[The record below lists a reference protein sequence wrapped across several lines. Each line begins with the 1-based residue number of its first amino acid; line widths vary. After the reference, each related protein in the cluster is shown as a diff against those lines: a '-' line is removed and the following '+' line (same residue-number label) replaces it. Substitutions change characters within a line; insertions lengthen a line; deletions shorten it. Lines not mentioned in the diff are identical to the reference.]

1 MTWPTHL
8 AAWLIIGHLTWD
20 YVTAVACSVLI
31 DVDHLVP
38 IVKDHILFHPKKL
51 WNVMINPKVIRDP
64 ETGKKEDERNYLHSV
79 FTWLLLSII
88 VLLISVPVC
97 LVFSISYFVH
107 LCFDMLDKSDYYPF
121 YPSKS
126 VNIKWR
132 IKYCSKQEFIFAGV
146 LYLIRIALILTSGR
160 F

>member
-38 IVKDHILFHPKKL
+38 IIKDHVLFHPKKL
-51 WNVMINPKVIRDP
+51 WNVMINPQVIRNP
-64 ETGKKEDERNYLHSV
+64 KTGKKEDERNYLHSV
-79 FTWLLLSII
+79 FAFLVLSII
-88 VLLISVPVC
+88 ILLINIPVGI
-97 LVFSISYFVH
+97 VFAIAYAVH
-107 LCFDMLDKSDYYPF
+107 LCFDMIDKSDYYPL
-121 YPSKS
+121 YPIKS
-126 VNIKWR
+126 INVKWF
-132 IKYCSKQEFIFAGV
+132 IGYCSKGELFFGIWLFVVWLV
-146 LYLIRIALILTSGR
+146 LVLTNTR